1 MLSRRKLRV
10 YILVFLAPAVLIYTA
25 FMIYPLLDSLWLSV
39 NNKAPGVVQSFV
51 GFQHYFT
58 LLMRE
63 QWSKPFWNSFRNNI
77 LFFLIHMAVQN
88 PVGLFLAALLNMRIR
103 GSWIYR
109 TAIFVPTILSV
120 VIVGFV
126 WKLVLNPAWGI
137 SRSLLQMIGLG
148 AFDSPWLGLESTA
161 LVTLSLISVWQNIGI
176 PMLLF
181 LAALIRIPEELIEA
195 ARVDGAG
202 GWKIFWRI
210 QLPLILPSVGIVS
223 VLTFVGNFNAFELI
237 YATQVV
243 PIRLGTV
250 GILRIMVDLH
260 LVNTL
265 WSLIL
270 VYAAQ
275 GIPLAVFILT
285 AFMRQL
291 PKDLT
296 DAARIDG
303 ANEYHIYLL
312 ILPLVR
318 PAIGSVL
325 AISMIPIWNDLWFPL
340 ILSPGEATKTL
351 VLGAQA
357 FLGEF
362 VNDYNAVLAALTLAI
377 LPPVILYLIFARQ
390 LVRGIIAGA
399 VK

>member
-1 MLSRRKLRV
+1 MPKTHNAGPLKAVAAHVALLAYCAIALWPVLLIILNSFKDRLSIFSQPYAFPTGETFTLDGYKTLYSSARFDL
-10 YILVFLAPAVLIYTA
+10 YFLNSLLVTASSLVLILA
-25 FMIYPLLDSLWLSV
+25 FSSMAAFALAEY
-39 NNKAPGVVQSFV
+39 K
-51 GFQHYFT
+51 
-58 LLMRE
+58 
-63 QWSKPFWNSFRNNI
+63 FRLNA
-77 LFFLIHMAVQN
+77 LT
-88 PVGLFLAALLNMRIR
+88 GLYLA
-103 GSWIYR
+103 
-109 TAIFVPTILSV
+109 
-120 VIVGFV
+120 
-126 WKLVLNPAWGI
+126 
-137 SRSLLQMIGLG
+137 
-148 AFDSPWLGLESTA
+148 
-161 LVTLSLISVWQNIGI
+161 IGI
-176 PMLLF
+176 M
-181 LAALIRIPEELIEA
+181 
-195 ARVDGAG
+195 
-202 GWKIFWRI
+202 
-210 QLPLILPSVGIVS
+210 
-223 VLTFVGNFNAFELI
+223 
-237 YATQVV
+237 V

-270 VYAAQ
+270 VYTTQ
-275 GIPLAVFILT
+275 GTPLAVFILT

-296 DAARIDG
+296 DAARVDG
-303 ANEYHIYLL
+303 ASEYHIYLL

-340 ILSPGEATKTL
+340 ILSPGESTKTL

-377 LPPVILYLIFARQ
+377 LPPDFLYLIFARQ
-390 LVRGIIAGA
+390 LVRGITAGA

>member
-1 MLSRRKLRV
+1 MVGSGLPERFVTESQTWAEMQNIRPFKTIGVHLALLLYSALALLPVLLVILNSFKDRLSIFSKP
-10 YILVFLAPAVLIYTA
+10 YAWPTA
-25 FMIYPLLDSLWLSV
+25 ET
-39 NNKAPGVVQSFV
+39 
-51 GFQHYFT
+51 FT
-58 LLMRE
+58 LDGYKTLSATAR
-63 QWSKPFWNSFRNNI
+63 FD
-77 LFFLIHMAVQN
+77 LFFLN
-88 PVGLFLAALLNMRIR
+88 SFLV
-103 GSWIYR
+103 
-109 TAIFVPTILSV
+109 TACS
-120 VIVGFV
+120 
-126 WKLVLNPAWGI
+126 
-137 SRSLLQMIGLG
+137 
-148 AFDSPWLGLESTA
+148 LGLILLCGSMAAFA
-161 LVTLSLISVWQNIGI
+161 LSEYKFRLNGLTGLY
-176 PMLLF
+176 
-181 LAALIRIPEELIEA
+181 LA
-195 ARVDGAG
+195 
-202 GWKIFWRI
+202 
-210 QLPLILPSVGIVS
+210 VGIM
-223 VLTFVGNFNAFELI
+223 
-237 YATQVV
+237 V

-270 VYAAQ
+270 VYTAQ
-275 GIPLAVFILT
+275 GLPLAVFILS

-390 LVRGIIAGA
+390 LVRGITAGA

>member
-1 MLSRRKLRV
+1 MRSNAIWATKMPTIHNSRLRALATHAALLAYSGLALWPVLLIVFNSFKDRLSIFRQP
-10 YILVFLAPAVLIYTA
+10 FAFPTA
-25 FMIYPLLDSLWLSV
+25 ES
-39 NNKAPGVVQSFV
+39 
-51 GFQHYFT
+51 FT
-58 LLMRE
+58 LDGYRTLYTTAR
-63 QWSKPFWNSFRNNI
+63 FD
-77 LFFLIHMAVQN
+77 LFFLN
-88 PVGLFLAALLNMRIR
+88 SF
-103 GSWIYR
+103 
-109 TAIFVPTILSV
+109 
-120 VIVGFV
+120 
-126 WKLVLNPAWGI
+126 
-137 SRSLLQMIGLG
+137 
-148 AFDSPWLGLESTA
+148 
-161 LVTLSLISVWQNIGI
+161 LVTACSLALILASSSMAAFALAEYKFRLNTLTGLYLAIGI
-176 PMLLF
+176 M
-181 LAALIRIPEELIEA
+181 
-195 ARVDGAG
+195 
-202 GWKIFWRI
+202 
-210 QLPLILPSVGIVS
+210 
-223 VLTFVGNFNAFELI
+223 
-237 YATQVV
+237 V

-377 LPPVILYLIFARQ
+377 FPPVILYLIFARQ
-390 LVRGIIAGA
+390 LVRGITAGA

>member
-1 MLSRRKLRV
+1 MPKTHNAGPLKAVAAHVALLAYCAIALWPVLLIILNSFKDRLSIFSQPYAFPTGETFTLDGYKTLYSSARFDL
-10 YILVFLAPAVLIYTA
+10 YFLNSLLVTASSLVLILA
-25 FMIYPLLDSLWLSV
+25 FSSMAAFALAEY
-39 NNKAPGVVQSFV
+39 K
-51 GFQHYFT
+51 
-58 LLMRE
+58 
-63 QWSKPFWNSFRNNI
+63 FRLNA
-77 LFFLIHMAVQN
+77 LT
-88 PVGLFLAALLNMRIR
+88 GLYLA
-103 GSWIYR
+103 
-109 TAIFVPTILSV
+109 
-120 VIVGFV
+120 
-126 WKLVLNPAWGI
+126 
-137 SRSLLQMIGLG
+137 
-148 AFDSPWLGLESTA
+148 
-161 LVTLSLISVWQNIGI
+161 IGI
-176 PMLLF
+176 M
-181 LAALIRIPEELIEA
+181 
-195 ARVDGAG
+195 
-202 GWKIFWRI
+202 
-210 QLPLILPSVGIVS
+210 
-223 VLTFVGNFNAFELI
+223 
-237 YATQVV
+237 V

-270 VYAAQ
+270 VYTTQ
-275 GIPLAVFILT
+275 GIPLAVFILA

-296 DAARIDG
+296 DAARVDG
-303 ANEYHIYLL
+303 ASEYHIYLL

-340 ILSPGEATKTL
+340 ILSPGESTKTL

-377 LPPVILYLIFARQ
+377 LPPVFLYLIFARQ
-390 LVRGIIAGA
+390 LVRGITAGA

>member
-1 MLSRRKLRV
+1 MTIRISPFKDRLSIFSQPYAFPTGDTFTLDGYRTLSETARFDLFFV
-10 YILVFLAPAVLIYTA
+10 NSFLVTGCSLVLILFCSSMAA
-25 FMIYPLLDSLWLSV
+25 FALAEY
-39 NNKAPGVVQSFV
+39 K
-51 GFQHYFT
+51 
-58 LLMRE
+58 
-63 QWSKPFWNSFRNNI
+63 FRLNA
-77 LFFLIHMAVQN
+77 LT
-88 PVGLFLAALLNMRIR
+88 GLYLA
-103 GSWIYR
+103 
-109 TAIFVPTILSV
+109 
-120 VIVGFV
+120 
-126 WKLVLNPAWGI
+126 
-137 SRSLLQMIGLG
+137 
-148 AFDSPWLGLESTA
+148 
-161 LVTLSLISVWQNIGI
+161 IGI
-176 PMLLF
+176 M
-181 LAALIRIPEELIEA
+181 
-195 ARVDGAG
+195 
-202 GWKIFWRI
+202 
-210 QLPLILPSVGIVS
+210 
-223 VLTFVGNFNAFELI
+223 
-237 YATQVV
+237 V

-270 VYAAQ
+270 VYTAQ

-377 LPPVILYLIFARQ
+377 LPPCIDRWSW
-390 LVRGIIAGA
+390 RPRMWESMCS
-399 VK
+399 VKNP

>member
-1 MLSRRKLRV
+1 MPIIHNSRLRALAAHAALLAYSGLALWPVLLIVLNSLKDRLSIFRQP
-10 YILVFLAPAVLIYTA
+10 FSFPTA
-25 FMIYPLLDSLWLSV
+25 ES
-39 NNKAPGVVQSFV
+39 
-51 GFQHYFT
+51 FT
-58 LLMRE
+58 LDGYRTLYTTAR
-63 QWSKPFWNSFRNNI
+63 FD
-77 LFFLIHMAVQN
+77 LFFLNSFLVTACSLALILACSSMAA
-88 PVGLFLAALLNMRIR
+88 FALSEYKFRLN
-103 GSWIYR
+103 
-109 TAIFVPTILSV
+109 TL
-120 VIVGFV
+120 
-126 WKLVLNPAWGI
+126 
-137 SRSLLQMIGLG
+137 IGLYL
-148 AFDSPWLGLESTA
+148 A
-161 LVTLSLISVWQNIGI
+161 IGI
-176 PMLLF
+176 M
-181 LAALIRIPEELIEA
+181 
-195 ARVDGAG
+195 
-202 GWKIFWRI
+202 
-210 QLPLILPSVGIVS
+210 
-223 VLTFVGNFNAFELI
+223 
-237 YATQVV
+237 V

-250 GILRIMVDLH
+250 GILRIMVDLR

-377 LPPVILYLIFARQ
+377 FPPVILYLIFARQ
-390 LVRGIIAGA
+390 LVRGITAGA